1 MTAPTN
7 ADGPQRTPADAYRH
21 AAHLAADLAGVT
33 RNRQLTAGT
42 GPVFVRVERVEHLA
56 AVLEEEAD
64 RADLADRAEH
74 RDGG

>member
-1 MTAPTN
+1 MS
-7 ADGPQRTPADAYRH
+7 PADAYRH
-21 AAHLAADLAGVT
+21 AAHMAADLAGVT
-33 RNRQLTAGT
+33 RNRQLTAGS

-64 RADLADRAEH
+64 RAEH